1 MLSRWHCVV
10 WLVLGLAMAVSNRSL
25 QAADSDESVIEKI
38 NQLVRANWENNDIK
52 PSDRAEDG
60 EYARRAA
67 LDIVGHIPHHVV
79 LTEYLNDPSPNR
91 RRKLVDQLLEED
103 GYIRNWTTLWANWL
117 VGRGNRRAGGREP
130 LEKWLRQ
137 SFYKNIPYNDFV
149 EALLTAEGDADDNG
163 AVVFLASHLNDM
175 QVPATSI
182 TSRLFLGRQVQ
193 CTQCHNH
200 PFNDW
205 QQSQFWGMNAFFR
218 GTRRGGGRGDV
229 SLSDEMVNGVVY
241 FEKRN
246 GLQMAAFP
254 TFFDGAVVEQFNKS
268 PRKQLAEFVLDPKRP
283 YLAEAYVNRMWG
295 QFFGYGF
302 TKPVDDMGPHNQP
315 SNPAL
320 LAYLSTEFQN
330 SHYDI
335 KRLIRWITGSEAYNL
350 SSRTH
355 DGNKSDEPATGETP
369 LFSHMYLKQFRAE
382 QLYDS
387 LLIATTADKAGRNDD
402 QAENQRRQWAQQ
414 FVQTFGTDENDEST
428 TFNGTIPQA
437 LALMNGQLVQNALS
451 GAEGSFLRRVLEAPN
466 GMPSEKNSQTTVAKP
481 RTTPPRVPPAKAVG
495 SSSAKGTIPK
505 KIEAM
510 FLVTLSRQPT
520 DDELKALNSVFQKG
534 GYADPIV
541 GLQDVFWALLNS
553 NEFIIN
559 H

>member
-1 MLSRWHCVV
+1 MPSRWRCVV
-10 WLVLGLAMAVSNRSL
+10 LVFAGLLVHGSSWQL
-25 QAADSDESVIEKI
+25 QAADSDEVVIEKI
-38 NQLVRANWENNDIK
+38 NQLIRANWENNDVK

-67 LDIVGHIPHHVV
+67 LDIVGHIPHHAM

-91 RRKLVDQLLEED
+91 RSKLVDQLLEEES
-103 GYIRNWTTLWANWL
+103 YIRNWSTLWANWL

-130 LEKWLRQ
+130 LERWLRQ
-137 SFYKNIPYNDFV
+137 SLYKNIPYNDFV

-218 GTRRGGGRGDV
+218 GTRRGGGRGEV
-229 SLSDEMVNGVVY
+229 SLSDEMAPSIVY

-246 GLQMAAFP
+246 GEEKAAFA
-254 TFFDGAVVEQFNKS
+254 TFFDGTIVDQFNKS

-283 YLAEAYVNRMWG
+283 YLAEAYINRMWG

-320 LAYLSTEFQN
+320 LSYLTTEFQN
-330 SHYDI
+330 SRYDT
-335 KRLIRWITGSEAYNL
+335 KRLIRWIAGSEAYNL

-355 DGNKSDEPATGETP
+355 DGNKIDEPASGETP
-369 LFSHMYLKQFRAE
+369 VFSHMYLKQFRAE

-387 LLIATTADKAGRNDD
+387 LLIATTADNAGRNDE
-402 QAENQRRQWAQQ
+402 QAEGQRRQWAQQ
-414 FVQTFGTDENDEST
+414 FVTTFGTDENDEST

-437 LALMNGQLVQNALS
+437 LTLMNGQLVQNALS
-451 GAEGSFLRRVLEAPN
+451 GSEGSFLRRVLEAPA
-466 GMPSEKNSQTTVAKP
+466 GLPVEKGAASAIAKGKAA
-481 RTTPPRVPPAKAVG
+481 TPRVAPKASSG
-495 SSSAKGTIPK
+495 SAAKGTIPK
-505 KIEAM
+505 KIEAL
-510 FLVTLSRQPT
+510 FLVTLSRRPT
-520 DDELKALNSVFQKG
+520 DTELQSLNGVFQKG